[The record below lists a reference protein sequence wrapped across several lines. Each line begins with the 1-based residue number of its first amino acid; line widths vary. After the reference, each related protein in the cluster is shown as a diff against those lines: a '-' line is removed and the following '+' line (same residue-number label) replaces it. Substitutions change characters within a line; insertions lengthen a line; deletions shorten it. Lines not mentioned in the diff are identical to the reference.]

1 MWENLANFCMS
12 EERKILCHLKSW
24 NKPFHIHVY
33 HTINS
38 CIPVLK
44 QCLSLVTKDVFVGTK
59 MCGYWNINT
68 WTVLVKLCCSAGTMY
83 PQKKVIAVYI
93 WLQNAGFL
101 VGKMSPNLVY
111 ELWLYLSTIC
121 QPVVVFCNKF
131 KILSYGMLDFILA
144 KSCERLENQLAH
156 LNFQL
161 HLSMWELLALI
172 SN

>member
-44 QCLSLVTKDVFVGTK
+44 QCLSLVTKDVFVGKK

-111 ELWLYLSTIC
+111 ELWFYTCKKLWATGKSTSTL
-121 QPVVVFCNKF
+121 KF
-131 KILSYGMLDFILA
+131 PAASQYVRAPSPD
-144 KSCERLENQLAH
+144 Q
-156 LNFQL
+156 
-161 HLSMWELLALI
+161 
-172 SN
+172 